1 MIHLEKGE
9 ELFIEKDRVVC
20 QTGDYDEQEMVL
32 VGALDNPI
40 YPPDFPIYQYPAIYV
55 KYGVFSRD
63 EQNQNI

>member
-32 VGALDNPI
+32 VGATDNPI
-40 YPPDFPIYQYPAIYV
+40 YPPDFPLYQYPAIYV
-55 KYGVFSRD
+55 KYGVFSQD